1 MLSLTNYCQEVFS
14 SVRPRLKFPG
24 WSYSMPTM
32 IFQPALLNGTFCKPQ
47 TRLPIEIARLVTG
60 AAELRKER
68 ED

>member
-1 MLSLTNYCQEVFS
+1 
-14 SVRPRLKFPG
+14 
-24 WSYSMPTM
+24 MPTM

-47 TRLPIEIARLVTG
+47 TRLPIEIVRLVTG